1 MGTATDALKERMARA
16 SKASSGNI
24 AANTPSKGE
33 LRAAERPDDEDE
45 QADRIA
51 AMSAAPEYDERESYA
66 ESTPLSRALR
76 KVASVEVE
84 SVIGNALV
92 RVRFERGTN
101 PAEVLELLHLFDPS
115 AQVRAE
121 FPSKSFGPRETKSA
135 PLSTITFSKNGVA
148 LMCDLGD
155 DESFTLNIWS
165 DKVKAFTDKL
175 KTCPLLTE
183 KHLAKIE
190 KPKDGDA
197 IKAEKLG
204 LVVKYSQSGEKRYF
218 EDLVIET
225 VKEG

>member
-1 MGTATDALKERMARA
+1 MGTATDALKERMLKAAKGGPVAREIDRAPVEEEPVTA
-16 SKASSGNI
+16 SEFA
-24 AANTPSKGE
+24 
-33 LRAAERPDDEDE
+33 
-45 QADRIA
+45 
-51 AMSAAPEYDERESYA
+51 REFNAQEEYA

-76 KVASVEVE
+76 RVNGVEVE
-84 SVIGNALV
+84 TVIGNALV
-92 RVRFERGTN
+92 RVRFDRGTN
-101 PAEVLELLHLFDPS
+101 PAEVLDLLHLFDPG

-175 KTCPLLTE
+175 RTCPLLTE

-204 LVVKYSQSGEKRYF
+204 LVVKYSQSGEKRYY

-225 VKEG
+225 PKEG